1 MNIKNNF
8 GNINNLF
15 FRKGRDTTKTR
26 RKYRFKK
33 HNDLKI

>member
-1 MNIKNNF
+1 M
-8 GNINNLF
+8 F

-33 HNDLKI
+33 HN